1 MAILAEVQLSN
12 PLSKFKHKVTSLI
25 DTGNNFY
32 NLISPDIL
40 NKHDISYLPV
50 NKIAYSIDLSTVKII
65 GQVEL
70 EFNFNQSTKTFKEL
84 FYIPE
89 HMSDVINLGA
99 KFLKEN
105 KINILLDKNVIQ
117 IENHTIPLYNNEL
130 VDKKDLN
137 SLCISKIE
145 TAEIP
150 SNDLPGLKYNSNKF
164 SKYLEGTKVNL
175 CLNEDL
181 SIYPGTR
188 VIKVRVPK
196 YCNLQNKEL
205 YISPLDSKRTS
216 RQGFMLIEGAYQMS
230 SNNYC
235 LVNCVNLSE
244 NKLFIKANTIIGK
257 AQPLSNDVIDNTIS
271 QLDIASLDKDTLLQR
286 SEFISEALKLDSNP
300 LFKEN
305 DELRLQILTLCL
317 KYYHVFSEND
327 NDVGNTD
334 LLQFNIKLKEGAEPK
349 RGRVIQLNPEYR
361 ARLKEQLDKW
371 LDSNIIREDFS
382 PWASPIFP
390 VKKKPITPGGEAKLR
405 FVVDYRHLNNCSE
418 KLAWPLPLISE
429 NIQRLGTGNVFSTLD
444 LTAAYHAVKI
454 DKESQ
459 PYTAFIADNRQFVFE
474 RLPFGLSNAPAY
486 FCRLMSKVLSLLPNM
501 YIYLIAYLDD
511 LIIYSENTKD
521 HCLHLENTN

>member
-1 MAILAEVQLSN
+1 MAILAEVQLSH

-164 SKYLEGTKVNL
+164 FKYLEGTKVNL
-175 CLNEDL
+175 
-181 SIYPGTR
+181 
-188 VIKVRVPK
+188 
-196 YCNLQNKEL
+196 
-205 YISPLDSKRTS
+205 
-216 RQGFMLIEGAYQMS
+216 
-230 SNNYC
+230 
-235 LVNCVNLSE
+235 
-244 NKLFIKANTIIGK
+244 
-257 AQPLSNDVIDNTIS
+257 
-271 QLDIASLDKDTLLQR
+271 
-286 SEFISEALKLDSNP
+286 
-300 LFKEN
+300 
-305 DELRLQILTLCL
+305 RL
-317 KYYHVFSEND
+317 
-327 NDVGNTD
+327 
-334 LLQFNIKLKEGAEPK
+334 
-349 RGRVIQLNPEYR
+349 
-361 ARLKEQLDKW
+361 
-371 LDSNIIREDFS
+371 
-382 PWASPIFP
+382 
-390 VKKKPITPGGEAKLR
+390 
-405 FVVDYRHLNNCSE
+405 
-418 KLAWPLPLISE
+418 
-429 NIQRLGTGNVFSTLD
+429 
-444 LTAAYHAVKI
+444 
-454 DKESQ
+454 
-459 PYTAFIADNRQFVFE
+459 
-474 RLPFGLSNAPAY
+474 LPF
-486 FCRLMSKVLSLLPNM
+486 SLN
-501 YIYLIAYLDD
+501 
-511 LIIYSENTKD
+511 KK
-521 HCLHLENTN
+521 